1 MNITYLKR
9 FIITVLIPIIF
20 GSLIYIV
27 FRKNNIIFIEW
38 LHNKILYQ
46 TDLSISLVKYI
57 ELHEIIIYSLPD
69 GLWTFSLINLVLII
83 WNYKINRYS
92 FLWIIVA
99 ILLSIVFELVQL
111 TSYVKGTFDYI
122 DLLFIIIAIFLS
134 FIINKKQ
141 IKINNNEN

>member
-38 LHNKILYQ
+38 LQNKILYQ

-92 FLWIIVA
+92 FLWIIIA

>member
-38 LHNKILYQ
+38 LQNKILYQ